1 MTEFAR
7 GLLVGLFLGVTLGG
21 LVVAVLL
28 LRWWTGA
35 LEEIAATAARA
46 RERNER
52 QADPIW
58 RLQAENDALRAGAGV
73 TLRIVV
79 ERVGPHEAGAAAD
92 VLRRFNWN

>member
-7 GLLVGLFLGVTLGG
+7 GLLVGLFLGAMLGG

-35 LEEIAATAARA
+35 LEEIAVVVSRA

-52 QADPIW
+52 QADTIR
-58 RLQAENDALRAGAGV
+58 RLQAENDGLRAGEGV
-73 TLRIVV
+73 ALRIVV
-79 ERVGPHEAGAAAD
+79 EHVGPETAAAGD